1 MNPFQTMNAR
11 MNTAAASTG
20 IDPRIL
26 KAVAGTSLAA
36 SSAPLIG
43 GAIDLGMGDTQAF
56 NSGEIPLN
64 YLIAALS
71 GTGTIGLMAGSE
83 AINKK
88 LDTYYKGSQD
98 KTKSKVSAHDP
109 EIKKKMMEIHRT
121 QGPDA
126 AAAYF
131 TSQKNAAGETGR
143 EGTYTT
149 AGAAKRRMAGQL
161 LSSLIGAGV
170 SLPLMVD
177 ESYG

>member
-1 MNPFQTMNAR
+1 
-11 MNTAAASTG
+11 
-20 IDPRIL
+20 
-26 KAVAGTSLAA
+26 
-36 SSAPLIG
+36 
-43 GAIDLGMGDTQAF
+43 
-56 NSGEIPLN
+56 
-64 YLIAALS
+64 
-71 GTGTIGLMAGSE
+71 
-83 AINKK
+83 
-88 LDTYYKGSQD
+88 
-98 KTKSKVSAHDP
+98 
-109 EIKKKMMEIHRT
+109 MMEIHRT